1 MNATQSLEIRLELAR
16 LHWELGEYG
25 EAVKCLERAVLDGP
39 VESVLRPR
47 LKAYLSEAAESKV
60 APDIVDRIKVAL
72 AKVDS
77 STEQDFK
84 PSSPIA
90 TPTLARLLADQGHAD
105 KALAVTTGLL
115 EQNPDDERALAV
127 RAEISESTASKRKL
141 VDELSSWL
149 ENARRRRQGRT
160 EA

>member
-1 MNATQSLEIRLELAR
+1 MSATQPLEIRLELAR

-25 EAVKCLERAVLDGP
+25 EAVRCLERAVLDGP
-39 VESVLRPR
+39 AESILGPR
-47 LKAYLSEAAESKV
+47 LEAYLAEAAESRV

-72 AKVDS
+72 AKVNS
-77 STEQDFK
+77 PTEQDFK
-84 PSSPIA
+84 ASSPIA

-127 RAEISESTASKRKL
+127 KAELSKSTVSKRKL
-141 VDELSSWL
+141 VDELSRWL
-149 ENARRRRQGRT
+149 ENARRRQGRT